1 MGASACHG
9 HGPTP
14 AHHDGRLEK
23 KKKKKGWAKKKGW
36 VARATREEERRRRNV
51 GRLEKKNMGRVGKN
65 MGRIWVGSVGKN
77 MGRVGKN
84 MGRVLFFYF
93 MY

>member
-23 KKKKKGWAKKKGW
+23 KKKKKGWA
-36 VARATREEERRRRNV
+36 ARATREEERRRRNV

-65 MGRIWVGSVGKN
+65 MGRI
-77 MGRVGKN
+77 
-84 MGRVLFFYF
+84 
-93 MY
+93 